1 MFTSEELAQKVVNA
15 ANLDQVMI
23 AAFELNKTPTNH
35 QRTDDNVEK
44 ERLYVQAELDKGDA
58 ILDTAMDLARK
69 AQKQFVKMQSAK
81 NPLVPNE
88 YQILVAAKCMAQQI

>member
-23 AAFELNKTPTNH
+23 AAFELNKTRTNH

-44 ERLYVQAELDKGDA
+44 ERLYVQAELDKGGEPLA
-58 ILDTAMDLARK
+58 TAMELARK
-69 AQKQFVKMQSAK
+69 AQQQFVELQ
-81 NPLVPNE
+81 
-88 YQILVAAKCMAQQI
+88 

>member
-23 AAFELNKTPTNH
+23 AAFELNKTRTNH

-44 ERLYVQAELDKGDA
+44 ERLYVQTELDKGDT
-58 ILDTAMDLARK
+58 ILVKSMDLARK
-69 AQKQFVKMQSAK
+69 AQKQFVELQSAK
-81 NPLVPNE
+81 
-88 YQILVAAKCMAQQI
+88 ILWLQTSSRF

>member
-23 AAFELNKTPTNH
+23 AAFELNKTRTNH

-58 ILDTAMDLARK
+58 ILVTAMDLARK
-69 AQKQFVKMQSAK
+69 A
-81 NPLVPNE
+81 
-88 YQILVAAKCMAQQI
+88 

>member
-1 MFTSEELAQKVVNA
+1 MFTSEELSQKVVNA

-23 AAFELNKTPTNH
+23 AAFELNKTRTNH

-58 ILDTAMDLARK
+58 ILI
-69 AQKQFVKMQSAK
+69 QQW
-81 NPLVPNE
+81 
-88 YQILVAAKCMAQQI
+88 ILHVRPRNSLLSCSQQRILWFQTSSRF